1 MLLEAA
7 QWSYGGET
15 LMTARM
21 LWKEREKKK
30 LSFTLANNNLCFS
43 SAVKG
48 KSTIC
53 SSS

>member
-21 LWKEREKKK
+21 LWKEREKKTE
-30 LSFTLANNNLCFS
+30 FHFS
-43 SAVKG
+43 K
-48 KSTIC
+48 
-53 SSS
+53 

>member
-21 LWKEREKKK
+21 LWKEREKK
-30 LSFTLANNNLCFS
+30 LSFTLANNNFCVFLQL
-43 SAVKG
+43 
-48 KSTIC
+48 
-53 SSS
+53 

>member
-21 LWKEREKKK
+21 LWKERKKNKTK
-30 LSFTLANNNLCFS
+30 LSFTLANNNFCVFLQL
-43 SAVKG
+43 
-48 KSTIC
+48 
-53 SSS
+53 